1 MLRMSKLGEGT
12 QFTCSV
18 LLHDGTLLL
27 QVTAPDSLLLK
38 RGVYVIY
45 KFTVV
50 IPLHIPQKY
59 FSFFSSSPP
68 AHKAYMEFS
77 FDITAQPTAEVLPTI
92 RHQNTSF
99 LEHSPLRKCHTRTI
113 SQINTSNKGH
123 LYQQ

>member
-1 MLRMSKLGEGT
+1 MQDAGSRLEAVVELKLAMVDREVVDVEDVEAGGGT
-12 QFTCSV
+12 RFF
-18 LLHDGTLLL
+18 
-27 QVTAPDSLLLK
+27 VTQT
-38 RGVYVIY
+38 RR
-45 KFTVV
+45 
-50 IPLHIPQKY
+50 KY